1 MCKIGKKI
9 RKMSKNAKYR
19 GSFLLFPVPPLN
31 KGTPNWPKITEH
43 SVERSTVLGMFG
55 LSLILKSY
63 LMTFQKLTTLWRCGK
78 TLKIIILW
86 QILKKN
92 LDQTYFMAD
101 SQYLKIRFRV
111 YKFRHYNLAISYDI
125 VWELQKSLRTVSKSW
140 ASLIK
145 PWSRSKYNMCSP
157 LTAFEIWQYI
167 LLLGYLFDMH

>member
-1 MCKIGKKI
+1 MQQHSAEEMTKIVQNWKKKSQKCYKL
-9 RKMSKNAKYR
+9 RFFFT
-19 GSFLLFPVPPLN
+19 FLVPPLN

-43 SVERSTVLGMFG
+43 SVERSTVQGMFG

-111 YKFRHYNLAISYDI
+111 YKFRHYNLAVSYDI

-157 LTAFEIWQYI
+157 LTAFA
-167 LLLGYLFDMH
+167 